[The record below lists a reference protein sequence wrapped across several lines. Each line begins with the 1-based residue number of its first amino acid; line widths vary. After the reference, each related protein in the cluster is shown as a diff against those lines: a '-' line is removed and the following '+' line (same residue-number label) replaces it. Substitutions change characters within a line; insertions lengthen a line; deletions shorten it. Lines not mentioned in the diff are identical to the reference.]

1 MDGDGA
7 DRFGA
12 FVNSLAEV
20 VGHADRVPVFEL
32 ALDMRRSARSREWN
46 EPTRRSRLTYSRE
59 SPLFSAAKRA

>member
-32 ALDMRRSARSREWN
+32 ALDMRRPARSGMERADAALA
-46 EPTRRSRLTYSRE
+46 PT
-59 SPLFSAAKRA
+59 